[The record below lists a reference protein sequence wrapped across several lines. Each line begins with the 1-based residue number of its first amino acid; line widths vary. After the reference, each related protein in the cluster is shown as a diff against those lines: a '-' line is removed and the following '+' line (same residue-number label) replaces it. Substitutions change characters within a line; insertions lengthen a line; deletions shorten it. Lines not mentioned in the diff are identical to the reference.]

1 MEKRSTREGVASKAE
16 AADAKAQLD
25 AFMAKFSPE
34 IAAHAKATLREM
46 RKLYPTALE
55 LVYDNYN
62 ALAIGFAPSERASE
76 AIFSIALY
84 PKWVS
89 LFFLQGAG
97 LADPKGMLKGSG
109 KVVRYIVLSSPQ
121 MVHDPDV
128 QALMR
133 SAVKEARVP
142 FDPTGKHRLIIKS
155 VSKKQRPRQ
164 PAAAFTAR

>member
-1 MEKRSTREGVASKAE
+1 MEKRSSPAGVASSAE
-16 AADAKAQLD
+16 AELDSFIAKYT
-25 AFMAKFSPE
+25 PE
-34 IAAHAKATLREM
+34 IATHASATLREM

-84 PKWVS
+84 PKWVT

-97 LADPKGMLKGSG
+97 LADPKGILKGSG
-109 KVVRYIVLSSPQ
+109 KLVRHVVLPSPR
-121 MVHDPDV
+121 MLHDPDV
-128 QALMR
+128 RDLMR
-133 SAVKEARVP
+133 SAVEHARVP
-142 FDPTGKHRLIIKS
+142 FDSTGKHQLIIKS

-164 PAAAFTAR
+164 PATSTAG

>member
-1 MEKRSTREGVASKAE
+1 MEKRSSSAGVASKAE

-34 IAAHAKATLREM
+34 TAAHAKATLREM

-62 ALAIGFAPSERASE
+62 ALAIGFSPSDRASE

-97 LADPKGMLKGSG
+97 LADPKGILKGSG
-109 KVVRYIVLSSPQ
+109 KVVRYVVLSSPQ
-121 MVHDPDV
+121 MLHDPDV
-128 QALMR
+128 QALMNR
-133 SAVKEARVP
+133 AVERAKVP
-142 FDPTGKHRLIIKS
+142 FAPAGKRRLIIKS
-155 VSKKQRPRQ
+155 ISEKQRPRQ
-164 PAAAFTAR
+164 PASLAAR

>member
-1 MEKRSTREGVASKAE
+1 MGKRSSTADTASSAE
-16 AADAKAQLD
+16 AADAKAL
-25 AFMAKFSPE
+25 MAKYSPE

-76 AIFSIALY
+76 GIFSIALY

-97 LADPKGMLKGSG
+97 LADPKGILQGSG
-109 KVVRYIVLSSPQ
+109 KVAKHVVLTSPQ
-121 MVHDPDV
+121 TLHEPDV
-128 QALMR
+128 QALMMR
-133 SAVKEARVP
+133 AAEQARVP
-142 FDPTGKHRLIIKS
+142 FPASGKHRLIIKS

-164 PAAAFTAR
+164 SATSISR

>member
-1 MEKRSTREGVASKAE
+1 MEKRSSAAGVASSAE
-16 AADAKAQLD
+16 AELD
-25 AFMAKFSPE
+25 SFMAKYTPE
-34 IAAHAKATLREM
+34 IAAHARATLREM
-46 RKLYPTALE
+46 RKLYPTAFE

-84 PKWVS
+84 PKWVT

-97 LADPKGMLKGSG
+97 LADPKGILKGSG
-109 KVVRYIVLSSPQ
+109 KLVRHIVLPSPR
-121 MVHDPDV
+121 MLHDPDV
-128 QALMR
+128 QALMHI
-133 SAVKEARVP
+133 AVEHARVP

-164 PAAAFTAR
+164 PATSTAG

>member
-1 MEKRSTREGVASKAE
+1 MGKRSSTATDVSSAE
-16 AADAKAQLD
+16 AIDAKAQLD
-25 AFMAKFSPE
+25 SFLARYTPE
-34 IAAHAKATLREM
+34 IATHARAALREM

-97 LADPKGMLKGSG
+97 LDDPKGILKGSG
-109 KVVRYIVLSSPQ
+109 KVVKHVVLPSPQ
-121 MVHDPDV
+121 MLHDPDV
-128 QALMR
+128 QALMH
-133 SAVKEARVP
+133 SAVEHARVP
-142 FDPTGKHRLIIKS
+142 FDPTGRHRLIIKS
-155 VSKKQRPRQ
+155 VSTEQRPRQ
-164 PAAAFTAR
+164 PATSTVR